1 MLLTVLMLLLG
12 LALSTMGGAR
22 TEDQSYLKET
32 QMKYAKWKQSFK
44 NNVLRGVAV
53 VGMAVALASPMAS
66 MAQTTDSFVLV
77 TVQLNLKPG
86 KVEALSKEVL
96 ENALKE
102 TRRFEGLIGLE
113 VYAEQ
118 GADTVLI
125 IEKWKSKAHNEKY
138 REWRKTSGFGPVV
151 APYVTG
157 PSVVRYFDPRP
168 E

>member
-1 MLLTVLMLLLG
+1 MKSNFSCLAMSDLGKYVQTAASRSVAAMG
-12 LALSTMGGAR
+12 LALALT
-22 TEDQSYLKET
+22 
-32 QMKYAKWKQSFK
+32 
-44 NNVLRGVAV
+44 AV
-53 VGMAVALASPMAS
+53 PTVS

-77 TVQLNLKPG
+77 TVQLNVKPG
-86 KVEALSKEVL
+86 KVETLSKEVL

-118 GADTVLI
+118 GADTIVI

-138 REWRKTSGFGPVV
+138 REWRKTSGFGAVV
-151 APYVTG
+151 GPYVTG

>member
-12 LALSTMGGAR
+12 LALSSMGAAR
-22 TEDQSYLKET
+22 TEDQSYSKET
-32 QMKYAKWKQSFK
+32 QMKYAKWNQSFK

-53 VGMAVALASPMAS
+53 VGMALASPMSS

-86 KVEALSKEVL
+86 KVEALGKEVL

-118 GADTVLI
+118 GSDTVLI

>member
-86 KVEALSKEVL
+86 KVEALGKEVL

-118 GADTVLI
+118 GSDTVLI

-157 PSVVRYFDPRP
+157 PSVVRYYDPRP

>member
-1 MLLTVLMLLLG
+1 
-12 LALSTMGGAR
+12 MGGAR

-118 GADTVLI
+118 GSDTVLI

>member
-1 MLLTVLMLLLG
+1 MDNHKTGPSFKSALSRGAAFVG
-12 LALSTMGGAR
+12 LAL
-22 TEDQSYLKET
+22 
-32 QMKYAKWKQSFK
+32 
-44 NNVLRGVAV
+44 
-53 VGMAVALASPMAS
+53 ALASPMSS

-86 KVEALSKEVL
+86 KVEALGKEVL

-118 GADTVLI
+118 GSDTVLI

-157 PSVVRYFDPRP
+157 PSVVRYYDPRP

>member
-86 KVEALSKEVL
+86 KVEALGKEVL

-102 TRRFEGLIGLE
+102 TRRFDGLIGLE

-118 GADTVLI
+118 GSDTVLI

>member
-12 LALSTMGGAR
+12 LALSTMGAAR
-22 TEDQSYLKET
+22 TEDRSYSKET
-32 QMKYAKWKQSFK
+32 QMKYAKWNQSFK
-44 NNVLRGVAV
+44 NNVLRGVAM

-66 MAQTTDSFVLV
+66 MAQTADSFVLV

-86 KVEALSKEVL
+86 KVEALGKEVL

-118 GADTVLI
+118 GSDTVLI

>member
-1 MLLTVLMLLLG
+1 MDNHKTGPFFKSALSRGAASLG
-12 LALSTMGGAR
+12 LALFLA
-22 TEDQSYLKET
+22 
-32 QMKYAKWKQSFK
+32 A
-44 NNVLRGVAV
+44 AP
-53 VGMAVALASPMAS
+53 LASMG
-66 MAQTTDSFVLV
+66 QTADSFVLV

-118 GADTVLI
+118 GGDTVLI

>member
-1 MLLTVLMLLLG
+1 MDNHKTGPFFKSALSRGAASLC
-12 LALSTMGGAR
+12 LALFLA
-22 TEDQSYLKET
+22 
-32 QMKYAKWKQSFK
+32 A
-44 NNVLRGVAV
+44 AP
-53 VGMAVALASPMAS
+53 LASMG
-66 MAQTTDSFVLV
+66 QTADSFVLV

-118 GADTVLI
+118 GGDTVLI

>member
-1 MLLTVLMLLLG
+1 MGNNKTG
-12 LALSTMGGAR
+12 QFIKSALSRGAA
-22 TEDQSYLKET
+22 S
-32 QMKYAKWKQSFK
+32 
-44 NNVLRGVAV
+44 
-53 VGMAVALASPMAS
+53 VALALVFATAPLAG

-86 KVEALSKEVL
+86 KVEALGKEVL

-118 GADTVLI
+118 GTDTVLI

-157 PSVVRYFDPRP
+157 PSVVRYYDPRP

>member
-1 MLLTVLMLLLG
+1 MNSSNSLPMVKQTIKSLKSAVSCGAVSVGLT
-12 LALSTMGGAR
+12 LALSVVPAVSMG
-22 TEDQSYLKET
+22 
-32 QMKYAKWKQSFK
+32 
-44 NNVLRGVAV
+44 
-53 VGMAVALASPMAS
+53 
-66 MAQTTDSFVLV
+66 QTTDSFVLV

-86 KVEALSKEVL
+86 KVEPLSKEVL

-118 GADTVLI
+118 GADTILI
-125 IEKWKSKAHNEKY
+125 VEKWKSRAHNEKY
-138 REWRKTSGFGPVV
+138 REWRKTSGFGPMV

>member
-1 MLLTVLMLLLG
+1 MFLLG
-12 LALSTMGGAR
+12 LALSAMGTGR
-22 TEDQSYLKET
+22 TEDQSHSKET
-32 QMKYAKWKQSFK
+32 QMKRAKWNQGFK
-44 NNVLRGVAV
+44 NNVLRGFAAV
-53 VGMAVALASPMAS
+53 GVAVALASPMAS

-86 KVEALSKEVL
+86 KVEALGKEVL

-157 PSVVRYFDPRP
+157 PSVVRYYDPRP

>member
-1 MLLTVLMLLLG
+1 MKSNFSCLAMSDLGKHVQAAASRSVAAMG
-12 LALSTMGGAR
+12 LALALTAMP
-22 TEDQSYLKET
+22 T
-32 QMKYAKWKQSFK
+32 
-44 NNVLRGVAV
+44 
-53 VGMAVALASPMAS
+53 VGMA
-66 MAQTTDSFVLV
+66 QNTDSFVLV
-77 TVQLNLKPG
+77 TVQLNVKPG

-118 GADTVLI
+118 GADTIVI

-138 REWRKTSGFGPVV
+138 REWRKTSGFGAVV
-151 APYVTG
+151 GPYVTG

>member
-12 LALSTMGGAR
+12 LALNTMGGAR

>member
-1 MLLTVLMLLLG
+1 MKNTKWDLG
-12 LALSTMGGAR
+12 F
-22 TEDQSYLKET
+22 
-32 QMKYAKWKQSFK
+32 KQS
-44 NNVLRGVAV
+44 VLRGVAV
-53 VGMAVALASPMAS
+53 VGVVLALASPLAS

-86 KVEALSKEVL
+86 KVEALGKEVL

-118 GADTVLI
+118 GSDTVLI
-125 IEKWKSKAHNEKY
+125 IEKWKSKAHNERY
-138 REWRKTSGFGPVV
+138 REWRKTSGFGAVV
-151 APYVTG
+151 GPYVTG

>member
-1 MLLTVLMLLLG
+1 MDNHKTGPFFKSALSRGAASLG
-12 LALSTMGGAR
+12 LALFLA
-22 TEDQSYLKET
+22 
-32 QMKYAKWKQSFK
+32 A
-44 NNVLRGVAV
+44 AP
-53 VGMAVALASPMAS
+53 LASMG
-66 MAQTTDSFVLV
+66 QTADSFVLV

>member
-1 MLLTVLMLLLG
+1 MDNHKTGPFFKSALSRAAASLC
-12 LALSTMGGAR
+12 LALFLA
-22 TEDQSYLKET
+22 
-32 QMKYAKWKQSFK
+32 A
-44 NNVLRGVAV
+44 AP
-53 VGMAVALASPMAS
+53 LASMG
-66 MAQTTDSFVLV
+66 QTADSFVLV

-118 GADTVLI
+118 GGDTVLI